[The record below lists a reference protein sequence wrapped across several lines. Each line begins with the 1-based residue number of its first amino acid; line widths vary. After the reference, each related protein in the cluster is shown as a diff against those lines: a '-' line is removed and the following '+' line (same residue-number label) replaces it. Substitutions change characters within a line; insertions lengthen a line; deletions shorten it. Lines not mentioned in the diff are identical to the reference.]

1 MLGILVKK
9 QLAEIF
15 RNYLYDP
22 KRNKARSLSSKIMMF
37 VLFAFLMIVVIGG
50 MFFSM
55 ALGMQVMI
63 RLDYGWFYFIVM
75 GFAAL
80 FLGVFGSVFS
90 TYSTL
95 YLAKDNDLLLSMP
108 IPIQDLIAS
117 RLISVYLMGL
127 MYSGIVCIPAL
138 IVYFLI
144 TPFTFLRILGGL
156 VWMFVV
162 SVLAFVLSC
171 LLGYVVAQVST
182 RLKRKNIVTVIISV
196 IFLAI
201 YYVFYARAMDM
212 MNILVKNVALYG
224 QSIKDA
230 SYLIYLFGKM
240 PEGHLESMI
249 GYLAVSL
256 LLVYAIWHIL
266 SHSFLKIA
274 TMTKTTTKTN
284 KNKTTFRQHSLFKAL
299 LLKEFGR
306 FTSSANY
313 MLNCGLN
320 IFVMPIAGIALIIK
334 SQEVMNVVKALSQN
348 VEGGLV
354 VMICAG
360 ICLLASMNDMAAPAT
375 SLEGKNIW
383 IVQSLP
389 IEASLLVK
397 AKACMQYILTALPVC
412 FLSLCVIFAF
422 RLSLLSSLVVLIFPQ
437 LYCLFTALFAA
448 WIGMMRAN
456 LQWTNELYPIKQ
468 SLSVTICL
476 FGGWAVSALIGFF
489 YIYVGHYLGMGV
501 YLLLMAIILLVLS
514 YVIVHYIDHHASE
527 RFMNM
532 H

>member
-230 SYLIYLFGKM
+230 SYLIFLFGKM
-240 PEGHLESMI
+240 PEGHLGSMI

-256 LLVYAIWHIL
+256 LLVYAI
-266 SHSFLKIA
+266 
-274 TMTKTTTKTN
+274 
-284 KNKTTFRQHSLFKAL
+284 
-299 LLKEFGR
+299 
-306 FTSSANY
+306 
-313 MLNCGLN
+313 
-320 IFVMPIAGIALIIK
+320 
-334 SQEVMNVVKALSQN
+334 
-348 VEGGLV
+348 
-354 VMICAG
+354 
-360 ICLLASMNDMAAPAT
+360 
-375 SLEGKNIW
+375 
-383 IVQSLP
+383 
-389 IEASLLVK
+389 
-397 AKACMQYILTALPVC
+397 
-412 FLSLCVIFAF
+412 
-422 RLSLLSSLVVLIFPQ
+422 
-437 LYCLFTALFAA
+437 
-448 WIGMMRAN
+448 
-456 LQWTNELYPIKQ
+456 
-468 SLSVTICL
+468 
-476 FGGWAVSALIGFF
+476 
-489 YIYVGHYLGMGV
+489 
-501 YLLLMAIILLVLS
+501 
-514 YVIVHYIDHHASE
+514 
-527 RFMNM
+527 
-532 H
+532 